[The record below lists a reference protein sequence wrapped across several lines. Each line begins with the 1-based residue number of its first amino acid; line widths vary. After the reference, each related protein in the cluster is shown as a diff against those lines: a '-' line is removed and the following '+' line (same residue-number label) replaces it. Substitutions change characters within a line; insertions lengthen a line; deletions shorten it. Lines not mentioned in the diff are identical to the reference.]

1 MANIKHPLDWF
12 TLTKDDYVIERNR
25 YLKLLPQMDQVKEN
39 NTYYLR
45 VTITESKMF
54 FNKISIKGIL
64 IVFYFLF
71 FTFIILNYHVKK
83 ETIEACYDICLVNY
97 RRCVLWIYQIP

>member
-1 MANIKHPLDWF
+1 MCGKNVLLIAPTDLNVLEKVEMANIKHPLDWF

-54 FNKISIKGIL
+54 FNKISIKGI
-64 IVFYFLF
+64 
-71 FTFIILNYHVKK
+71 
-83 ETIEACYDICLVNY
+83 
-97 RRCVLWIYQIP
+97 